1 LRLPLVAPLELPGP
15 ALPID
20 AVLPTILAH
29 LSSGPSLVI
38 EAPPGAG
45 KTTRVPL
52 TLLLAG
58 LADDAEILVLQPRR
72 LAARL
77 AAQRV
82 ADLLG
87 EEPGQRIGYQVR
99 FESRRSARTRL
110 TFMTEGLL
118 SRRLRDDPQL
128 RGVAAVIL
136 DEFHERHLDGDLA
149 LALLR
154 QLQRGPRP
162 ELRLVVMSATL
173 DGQPIADFLGAPR
186 VVSEG
191 RAFPVEI
198 SHVSGDGEIASQV
211 LRAFHD
217 RVLAGLD
224 GDLLVF
230 LPGAREIQAT
240 HAACAGLAAHAGVLV
255 LPLHGDLPPAEQ
267 DRAVRPAARPKLIL
281 STNVAETSVT
291 IDGVTTVIDSGLARV
306 AAHDPWSGIATLQIS
321 RISRASAAQ
330 RAGRAGRT
338 RPGRCLRLYSQH
350 DLDRRPEFTPP
361 EIARLDLSSVLL
373 DLHAAGHP
381 DPHSF
386 PWFEA
391 PPPAA
396 LAAAEQLLT
405 RLGALDDA
413 GRLTP
418 VGQQMLRFPTHP
430 RLARLLLEGERRQ
443 IPELCASAAA
453 LLSERSLRR
462 RSHGPAR
469 VTADADL
476 LVDLADLDALVRQG
490 LGAAERLGLSPGAA
504 RQALQARDQLCRL
517 VRADP
522 RAPQRDHAAEISLRQ
537 ALLLAFP
544 DRVAQVRE
552 EGGQRALALAGGGA
566 ARLAEASSVLGAPW
580 VLALALEE
588 RQGGRGL
595 GGPQVTSAA
604 AIEPEW
610 LFSEDLWRGAL
621 EERDLLSFD
630 PGRERVTRRSE
641 LRYLGLLLEATDAP
655 PSPAE
660 ADDRVFQILREA
672 ALAAGPARFAD
683 PEALAQLHARTAFIA
698 RLRPD
703 FPLLDDARARAALA
717 ELCAGCTSF
726 AELRQRDLLGYL
738 TARAQPPDLL
748 HRWAPTRLRLPGGRE
763 LTIHYELDRPPW
775 LATRLQDFFGA
786 AQGPS
791 LADGRVPVVLHLL
804 APNGRDLQV
813 TTDLA
818 GFWDRH
824 YPDLR
829 RALMRRY
836 PRHAWP
842 EDPRSAAPPA
852 PPTRRP
858 DRR

>member
-1 LRLPLVAPLELPGP
+1 VRISLPAPSELPGP

-20 AVLPTILAH
+20 AVLPQILAH
-29 LSSGPSLVI
+29 LQTNPSLVI

-58 LADDAEILVLQPRR
+58 LAAEGELLVLQPRR

-77 AAQRV
+77 SAQRV
-82 ADLLG
+82 AELLG
-87 EEPGQRIGYQVR
+87 EEPGDRIGYQVR

-118 SRRLRDDPQL
+118 TRRLRDDPQL

-149 LALLR
+149 LALLHH
-154 QLQRGPRP
+154 LQRGPRP
-162 ELRLVVMSATL
+162 ELRLIVMSATL
-173 DGQPIADFLGAPR
+173 DGQPIADFLDAPR
-186 VVSEG
+186 VVSAG

-198 SHVSGDGEIASQV
+198 THQSSDSELPSQV
-211 LRAFHD
+211 LRAFHE
-217 RVLAGLD
+217 RVSAGLD

-230 LPGAREIQAT
+230 LPGAREIHAT
-240 HAACAGLAAHAGVLV
+240 AAACAGLAAHAGALI
-255 LPLHGDLPPAEQ
+255 LPLHGDLTPTEQ
-267 DRAVRPAARPKLIL
+267 DRAIRPAAQRKLIL

-291 IDGVTTVIDSGLARV
+291 IDGVTTVIDSGLARI
-306 AAHDPWSGIATLQIS
+306 AAQDPWSGISTLQIS
-321 RISRASAAQ
+321 KISRASAAQ

-338 RPGRCLRLYSQH
+338 RPGRCIRLYSQH

-361 EIARLDLSSVLL
+361 EIARLDLTSVLL
-373 DLHAAGHP
+373 DLHAALPP
-381 DPHSF
+381 DLLARF

-405 RLGALDDA
+405 RLGALDSA
-413 GRLTP
+413 GRLSHI
-418 VGQQMLRFPTHP
+418 GHSMLRFPTHP
-430 RLARLLLEGERRQ
+430 RLARLLLEGERRR

-462 RSHGPAR
+462 RTHGPAR
-469 VTADADL
+469 IAADADL
-476 LVDLADLDALVRQG
+476 LVDLADLDALTRQG
-490 LGAAERLGLSPGAA
+490 LGAADRLGIHPGAA

-517 VRADP
+517 LRVDP
-522 RAPQRDHAAEISLRQ
+522 RAPQRSHADEICLRQ
-537 ALLLAFP
+537 ALLLSHP

-566 ARLAEASSVLGAPW
+566 ARLAESCSVLGAPW
-580 VLALALEE
+580 VLALAVEE
-588 RQGGRGL
+588 RKDGRGL
-595 GGPQVTSAA
+595 GPPQVTSAA

-610 LFSEDLWRGAL
+610 LFSDDLPKNAL
-621 EERDLLSFD
+621 EERDLFSFD
-630 PGRERVTRRSE
+630 TTRERVLHRSE
-641 LRYLGLLLEATDAP
+641 LRYFGLLVESTESRP
-655 PSPAE
+655 TPAHTNE
-660 ADDRVFQILREA
+660 VSAILREA

-683 PEALAQLHARTAFIA
+683 PDALAQLHARSAFIA
-698 RLRPD
+698 RFRPD
-703 FPLLDDARARAALA
+703 FPLLDDTRARAALA
-717 ELCAGCTSF
+717 ELCEGCTSF
-726 AELRQRDLLGYL
+726 AELKQQNLLNHL
-738 TARAQPPDLL
+738 TNQAHPRDLL
-748 HRWAPTRLRLPGGRE
+748 HRWAPTHLRLPGGRE
-763 LTIHYELDRPPW
+763 LTIHYAPDQPPW
-775 LATRLQDFFGA
+775 LSTRLQDLFGA
-786 AQGPS
+786 AVGPT
-791 LADGRVPVVLHLL
+791 LAEGRVPIVLHLL

-824 YPDLR
+824 YPELR

-852 PPTRRP
+852 PPTRRS